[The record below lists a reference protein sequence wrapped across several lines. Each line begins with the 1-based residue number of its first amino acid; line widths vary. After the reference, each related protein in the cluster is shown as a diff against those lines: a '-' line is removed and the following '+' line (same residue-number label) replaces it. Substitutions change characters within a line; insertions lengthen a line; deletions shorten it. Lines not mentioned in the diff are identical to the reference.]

1 VVNLLKNFRVQRVP
15 ATKHQAL
22 SMVAVLCVALTPQ
35 VASAE
40 HVIKMEKGERWI
52 GARLLVQSTAGLS
65 DAEFDKVIKPHGG
78 YSVERIPEINFHVIN
93 LPAHADERAVLKILS
108 RNRHVKFAELDKLV
122 SLEQTTNDPYLGNA
136 WHLPK
141 IQAPVAWDTSRGLG
155 VIVAV
160 LDTGVD
166 STHPDLAGQLVPGWN
181 MFDNNSN
188 TADVHGHG
196 TQVAGVIAAAS
207 NNALGV
213 ASVAWQ
219 AKVMPMRISQ
229 PDGWASFSTIAN
241 GLTWAVNNGARVANI
256 SYGVSG
262 SSSVQS
268 AAQYMRSKGGVVIV
282 AGGNSGVYD
291 ATPPHAA
298 LLSVS
303 ATNSSDAR
311 TSWST
316 YGEFID
322 ISAPGSGIWTTARGG
337 GYAAVSGTSFASPTT
352 AGVAALIKAVNPNL
366 APSQIDTIL
375 TTTVTDLGTS
385 GYDIYYGHGRV
396 NAAAAVAKALATPA
410 LDTTAPVVA
419 IASPVA
425 GSTASGV
432 VVVGVNAS
440 DNTGVARV
448 DFYVNGKLIAN
459 DTTAPYSF
467 SWDSA
472 LVANGTA
479 SLVAYAV
486 DVAGNQGASKA
497 VGVTVSNNATS
508 STVTA
513 PDTTAPTLSL
523 VNPARGSTVSGV
535 VAVQLVAKDNSAVN
549 SLSLYIDNVLVSM
562 TSASTLTYN
571 WDTASF
577 AKGRHVLRATAVD
590 AAGNEAALNV
600 AVKK

>member
-1 VVNLLKNFRVQRVP
+1 MANLLKNFCGQRTS
-15 ATKHQAL
+15 ATNYQAL
-22 SMVAVLCVALTPQ
+22 SMVAVLCVTLTPQ

-40 HVIKMEKGERWI
+40 RVIKMEKGERWI

-78 YSVERIPEINFHVIN
+78 YSVKRIPEINFHVID

-136 WHLPK
+136 WHLPA

-166 STHPDLAGQLVPGWN
+166 STHPDLADQLVPGWN

-219 AKVMPMRISQ
+219 AKIMPMRISQ
-229 PDGWASFSTIAN
+229 PDGYASLSAIAN
-241 GLTWAVNNGARVANI
+241 GLTWAANNGARVANI

-268 AAQYMRSKGGVVIV
+268 AAQYMRSKGGVVIA

-291 ATPPHAA
+291 ATLPHAA
-298 LLSVS
+298 ILSVA
-303 ATNSSDAR
+303 ATNSGDAR

-322 ISAPGSGIWTTARGG
+322 ISAPGAGIWSTTRGG
-337 GYAAVSGTSFASPTT
+337 GYAAVSGTSFASPVT
-352 AGVAALIKAVNPNL
+352 AGVAALIKAVNPGL
-366 APSQIDTIL
+366 APSQIDAIL
-375 TTTVTDLGTS
+375 TSTASDLGTS
-385 GYDIYYGHGRV
+385 GYDIYYGYGRV
-396 NAAAAVAKALATPA
+396 NAAAAVAMALAAPA
-410 LDTTAPVVA
+410 VDSTAPVVA
-419 IASPVA
+419 IAEPVA
-425 GSTASGV
+425 GSTVLGV
-432 VVVGVNAS
+432 VLVNVNAS
-440 DNTGVARV
+440 DNIGIARV

-459 DTTAPYSF
+459 DAVAPYSF

-472 LVANGTA
+472 LVANGA
-479 SLVAYAV
+479 ANLVAYAV
-486 DVAGNQGASKA
+486 DAAGNQGASQA
-497 VGVTVSNNATS
+497 VGVTVSNAAA
-508 STVTA
+508 STVVIA
-513 PDTTAPTLSL
+513 QDATAPTLSL
-523 VNPARGSTVSGV
+523 INPARGSTVSGV
-535 VAVQLVAKDNSAVN
+535 VAVQLVANDDRAVN
-549 SLSLYIDNVLVSM
+549 SLSLYIDGVLVSM

-571 WDTASF
+571 WDTANF
-577 AKGRHVLRATAVD
+577 AQGKHVLRAIAVD
-590 AAGNEAALNV
+590 AAGNKATLNV
-600 AVKK
+600 PVKK